1 MWLLTLHS
9 RSVTSSNISQSQ
21 NSLPQTDAN
30 LVALPSTALTAAAL
44 ELVLRAES
52 PAIANHSVR
61 SFLFARLLAPHIGL
75 AAGRDFD
82 EELLFLACV
91 LHDVGLST
99 LAKRNTR
106 FEVDG
111 ADRAAEFLSGQ
122 GVDAGKVDAVWE
134 AIALHNSYAIA
145 ERRGALPSLTY
156 QGVAIDFGGTLG
168 LPASHLAAVTAEIGA
183 RIHTA
188 YPRFDMVTAI
198 IDAVADHAA
207 AHPENA
213 PRYTSPGEILRER
226 TELGTTFVE
235 ELVVKGSRWGN

>member
-1 MWLLTLHS
+1 M
-9 RSVTSSNISQSQ
+9 
-21 NSLPQTDAN
+21 
-30 LVALPSTALTAAAL
+30 PSTALTVAAL
-44 ELVLRAES
+44 DLVLRTES

-75 AAGRDFD
+75 VPGRDFD
-82 EELLFLACV
+82 EELLFLSCV

-122 GVDAGKVDAVWE
+122 GVQAAQVDAVWE

-145 ERRGALPSLTY
+145 ERRGALASLTY

-168 LPASHLAAVTAEIGA
+168 LPDTHLAAVSAEIGA
-183 RIHTA
+183 VIHAA

-207 AHPENA
+207 ADPENA

-226 TELGTTFVE
+226 NELGITYVE
-235 ELVVKGSRWGN
+235 ELVVKESRWGN

>member
-1 MWLLTLHS
+1 MRFHTRHS
-9 RSVTSSNISQSQ
+9 RSVTSPNLSQSQ
-21 NSLPQTDAN
+21 YSSPQTDAN
-30 LVALPSTALTAAAL
+30 LVTLPSTALTAAAL
-44 ELVLRAES
+44 ELVLRTES

-82 EELLFLACV
+82 EELLFLSCV

-122 GVDAGKVDAVWE
+122 GVDAHKVDAVWE

-168 LPASHLAAVTAEIGA
+168 LPATHLAAVTAEIGA
-183 RIHTA
+183 LIHAA

-198 IDAVADHAA
+198 VDAVAD
-207 AHPENA
+207 
-213 PRYTSPGEILRER
+213 
-226 TELGTTFVE
+226 E
-235 ELVVKGSRWGN
+235 ELAAKGSRWGN

>member
-1 MWLLTLHS
+1 MTSPTLP
-9 RSVTSSNISQSQ
+9 QSQ
-21 NSLPQTDAN
+21 DNSLPIDTD
-30 LVALPSTALTAAAL
+30 LVTLPSTPLAAAAL
-44 ELVLRAES
+44 ALVLGSEA

-82 EELLFLACV
+82 EELLFLSCV

-99 LAKRNTR
+99 LAQRNIR

-111 ADRAAEFLSGQ
+111 ADRAAEFLSEQ
-122 GVDAGKVDAVWE
+122 GMGADKVDVVWE

-168 LPASHLAAVTAEIGA
+168 LPDTHLAAVSAEIGA
-183 RIHTA
+183 VIHAA
-188 YPRFDMVTAI
+188 YPRLDMVTAI
-198 IDAVADHAA
+198 VDAVADHAA
-207 AHPENA
+207 ADPENA

-226 TELGTTFVE
+226 NELGITYVE
-235 ELVVKGSRWGN
+235 ELVAKESRWGN